1 MNAQA
6 TTRVDGTFPLGPGHR
21 ACGLLGGML
30 TAGLIGFGGGSAL
43 IPVIEKEIVTKRALL
58 DAPTYLRHAVVANVT
73 PGALPVKLA
82 AQAGQTISGSGL
94 AIAAAIT
101 VAIPGVLGTLG
112 LLTASQ
118 AIGPTAVNLI
128 AQASVGIT
136 CFIIVLL
143 VGYVWKVLGDAR
155 GRRLAVFVVITVVSA
170 VLNGSGP
177 IVRVALGLIGVHSQ
191 RTIPHLSAVQV
202 ILIALAAITVYSLVT
217 RRRPDGPSNAALTD
231 YSGLRRT
238 WRGTA
243 AFIGL
248 AVTGVAILG
257 IVAGVSGLSLGGLLS
272 LSTATSFGGGEA
284 YIGVADGFF
293 VRSGI
298 IGADQFFT
306 QLVPIANAL
315 PGPILVKVGSGVGY
329 LFGGSGATAW
339 LCGFA
344 AMMITIGTCCAIA
357 LPLLGLYDSLQH
369 HPLMVNIGTYMLPVI
384 CGLLIQVSAS
394 MLEVSETVGEAS
406 GVSATPLLWVCL
418 AVIAG
423 LSVLHLKKLVPDM
436 AMLFVSAAVSLLAL
450 AL

>member
-1 MNAQA
+1 
-6 TTRVDGTFPLGPGHR
+6 
-21 ACGLLGGML
+21 
-30 TAGLIGFGGGSAL
+30 
-43 IPVIEKEIVTKRALL
+43 
-58 DAPTYLRHAVVANVT
+58 
-73 PGALPVKLA
+73 
-82 AQAGQTISGSGL
+82 
-94 AIAAAIT
+94 
-101 VAIPGVLGTLG
+101 
-112 LLTASQ
+112 
-118 AIGPTAVNLI
+118 
-128 AQASVGIT
+128 
-136 CFIIVLL
+136 
-143 VGYVWKVLGDAR
+143 
-155 GRRLAVFVVITVVSA
+155 VVSA

-191 RTIPHLSAVQV
+191 RTIPHLSADQV
-202 ILIALAAITVYSLVT
+202 MLIALAAITVYSLVT

-339 LCGFA
+339 LCALA